1 MRYKHSLLEIME
13 SRLSVKKYTELL
25 GEAERKD
32 QERYARILAEKME
45 AEDENL

>member
-1 MRYKHSLLEIME
+1 ME
-13 SRLSVKKYTELL
+13 SRLSVRKYTELL

-32 QERYARILAEKME
+32 QERYARILTKKME